1 MEPVP
6 DVHEPLEPLTLL
18 TALAGATTRI
28 GLGGTVSTSFS
39 EPYNVAR
46 QFVSLDLISGGRAGW
61 NVVTSANDYAARN
74 FGHVSMPP
82 HALRYERAGEFV
94 DAVRELW
101 DSWADDAFVRDK
113 RTGVYFDPQRMHKV
127 HHQGKFFK
135 IDGALNVERSPQGH
149 PVIIQAGAS
158 DTGRELAARTAEVVF
173 ASDSNPESAK
183 RGYDDL
189 KGRMPKYGRDHA
201 SLRVLAGMPVM
212 IGRTRTEADEK
223 HQRLQE
229 MLHPDVGLFRL
240 GSDLEMDLSRAAAR
254 RTDLGEPAAQEC
266 QSAQGVLR
274 GHRQDHQGGK
284 ADIAPAVLAL
294 RARPQDDQGDGRRH
308 RRRDGALVSDG
319 CLRRLHDAV
328 PHHARRPEG
337 LRR

>member
-1 MEPVP
+1 MPYENPCNAARLRLRRAEELHVGNTRMMSLALLTDQATGTHPASWIHP
-6 DVHEPLEPLTLL
+6 DTNAAASTDIDHFRAVAQLAERGKFDMFFVADTPAARTENLHAWSRFPMYMNQLEPLTLL

-113 RTGVYFDPQRMHKV
+113 RSGIYFDPQRMHVV

-173 ASDSNPESAK
+173 ASDSNPAE
-183 RGYDDL
+183 
-189 KGRMPKYGRDHA
+189 
-201 SLRVLAGMPVM
+201 
-212 IGRTRTEADEK
+212 
-223 HQRLQE
+223 
-229 MLHPDVGLFRL
+229 
-240 GSDLEMDLSRAAAR
+240 
-254 RTDLGEPAAQEC
+254 
-266 QSAQGVLR
+266 
-274 GHRQDHQGGK
+274 RQ
-284 ADIAPAVLAL
+284 
-294 RARPQDDQGDGRRH
+294 
-308 RRRDGALVSDG
+308 
-319 CLRRLHDAV
+319 
-328 PHHARRPEG
+328 EG
-337 LRR
+337 LR